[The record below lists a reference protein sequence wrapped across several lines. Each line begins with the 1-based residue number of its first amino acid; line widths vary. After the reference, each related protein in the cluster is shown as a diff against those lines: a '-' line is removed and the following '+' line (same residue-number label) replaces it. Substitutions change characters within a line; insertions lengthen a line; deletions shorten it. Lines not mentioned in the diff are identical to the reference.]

1 VHEEGYQAVRDRS
14 GELRFY
20 RPDGKLLPDMPCP
33 PRISADPAGS
43 LRRENQAAGLVV
55 DTRTALPL
63 WSGERLDVGY
73 AIDVLHSLV
82 NGDANSDT
90 KGDEPVDRL
99 NLDGDEQNGSACS

>member
-1 VHEEGYQAVRDRS
+1 
-14 GELRFY
+14 
-20 RPDGKLLPDMPCP
+20 
-33 PRISADPAGS
+33 
-43 LRRENQAAGLVV
+43 V